1 LPSLGQI
8 LRVGGAYGSEVGSMQ
23 QSRSGQM
30 HILRLDDGEDILES
44 ILKSVKDSRSTML
57 ICTGLGMITDFEL
70 GFFERGEYIRKSY
83 TEPHELLSVQGAISG
98 YGEHRVHVHVS
109 VADKEHRMF
118 GGHLL
123 GGKVWMS
130 NEIGILR
137 LDGVRSSRGIDPEK
151 NVTTLSLQ

>member
-1 LPSLGQI
+1 
-8 LRVGGAYGSEVGSMQ
+8 MQ

-44 ILKSVKDSRSTML
+44 ILKSTRDSRSTML
-57 ICTGLGMITDFEL
+57 ICTGLGMITEFEL
-70 GFFERGEYIRKSY
+70 GYFDQGEYIRKSY
-83 TEPHELLSVQGAISG
+83 SEPHELLSIQGSISG

-109 VADKEHRMF
+109 VADKEHRVS

-137 LDGVRSSRGIDPEK
+137 LDGIRSTREVDPQK
-151 NVTTLSLQ
+151 KVAVLNLQ